1 MSSFV
6 EGMRLGLRAGG
17 AVFAF
22 LAVAMAMVMVVSM
35 VVFICD
41 GFKEEADDDGGDQD
55 GDEE

>member
-41 GFKEEADDDGGDQD
+41 GFKEADDDSGDQD
-55 GDEE
+55 GDGE

>member
-41 GFKEEADDDGGDQD
+41 GFKEADDDGGDQD